1 MNRFFD
7 VSKDNDETL
16 SIRINN
22 EKLLS
27 FKINLSMFSNLAH
40 YHNKI
45 PEKEISEIIVDEL
58 NHFYN
63 FTDSEV
69 EEYTEILKEIL
80 ED

>member
-1 MNRFFD
+1 MNRPFE
-7 VSKDNDETL
+7 VSKNTDKTI

-22 EKLLS
+22 DKMLS
-27 FKINLSMFSNLAH
+27 FKIDPDVFLDLAH

-45 PEKEISEIIVDEL
+45 PEKEITEIIIDDL

-63 FTDSEV
+63 FTDSEI
-69 EEYTEILKEIL
+69 EEYTEILKQIL